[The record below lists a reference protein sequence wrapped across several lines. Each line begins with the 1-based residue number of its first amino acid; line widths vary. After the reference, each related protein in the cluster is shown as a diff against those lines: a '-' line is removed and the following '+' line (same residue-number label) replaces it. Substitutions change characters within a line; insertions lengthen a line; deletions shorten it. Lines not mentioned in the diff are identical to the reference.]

1 MFATKPFH
9 LVQVTESRVTRRNL
23 GGSTTSS
30 TSSSTPTPTL
40 ESLAAALEGTD
51 PLTQFAHQEMDPLSK
66 MAADMVCT
74 WNLRITVG
82 VLKSCYQLFC
92 HVYPYITN
100 SGNQYRVMEERAKM
114 PYWMILLSHGLLES
128 LPYWTSSPLQKN
140 YQLSQVFCQE
150 ERKVCGC

>member
-1 MFATKPFH
+1 MKTTKLCRKIETPECMLLELFR

-74 WNLRITVG
+74 
-82 VLKSCYQLFC
+82 
-92 HVYPYITN
+92 
-100 SGNQYRVMEERAKM
+100 
-114 PYWMILLSHGLLES
+114 
-128 LPYWTSSPLQKN
+128 
-140 YQLSQVFCQE
+140 
-150 ERKVCGC
+150 